1 MASPGAPAS
10 PPTSEPRASA
20 RPIRVLIVDDDFK
33 IGQIHRGFV
42 ERLAGF
48 EVVGEARSGGLALRL
63 ADELRPD
70 LVLLDIYL
78 PDMSGLDVLRQL
90 RDRDFDVITL
100 SAARDPDTLRDALR
114 LGVVHYLVKPV
125 AFQTF
130 RDKLASYATWAAALD
145 RTAITGQTDID
156 RLVGV
161 LRTPSGDRPLP
172 KGLSA
177 STLQAVRDAV
187 AGTDAALTAVQVAAR
202 CGVSRV
208 TARRYLE
215 HLVRAEVLTVQPVYG
230 KSGRPVHQYSNR
242 RD

>member
-1 MASPGAPAS
+1 V
-10 PPTSEPRASA
+10 T
-20 RPIRVLIVDDDFK
+20 RVLIVDDDFK
-33 IGQIHRGFV
+33 VAQIHRGFV
-42 ERLAGF
+42 ERVPGF
-48 EVVGEARSGGLALRL
+48 EVVGEAHSGHLALTL

-70 LVLLDIYL
+70 LILLDIYL

-90 RDRDFDVITL
+90 RGRNFDVITL
-100 SAARDPDTLRDALR
+100 SASRDPETLRDALR
-114 LGVVHYLVKPV
+114 LGVVYYLVKPI
-125 AFQTF
+125 AFETF
-130 RDKLASYATWAAALD
+130 REKLASYATWAAALD

-161 LRTPSGDRPLP
+161 LRAPASEAPLP

-177 STLQAVRDAV
+177 STLRTVRGVVEDA
-187 AGTDAALTAVQVAAR
+187 GAALTAAEVAQR

-215 HLVRAEVLTVQPVYG
+215 HLVHLRLLDMHPVYG
-230 KSGRPVHQYSNR
+230 KSGRPLHEYTTH